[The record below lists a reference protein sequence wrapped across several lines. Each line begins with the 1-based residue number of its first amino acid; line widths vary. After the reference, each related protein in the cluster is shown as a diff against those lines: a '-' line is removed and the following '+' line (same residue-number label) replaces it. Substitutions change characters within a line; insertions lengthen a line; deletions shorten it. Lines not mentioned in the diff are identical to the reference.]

1 MVCDHGAGAVGG
13 VVFEVAG
20 EVGSIG
26 PGHGSLAVAHASL
39 HLADVGGASFVRV
52 GGVVVRG
59 VWVVETGEGFTV
71 L

>member
-1 MVCDHGAGAVGG
+1 MLNPQAMK
-13 VVFEVAG
+13 
-20 EVGSIG
+20 VGSIG

-52 GGVVVRG
+52 GGVVEGG
-59 VWVVETGEGFTV
+59 VWVVEAGEGFSV